1 MSLIILQL
9 SVEINSIGNNC
20 FTCATSNWLSNE
32 CTSMKAA
39 LSCLKLDQETPE
51 VEKPFTQPNCI
62 GLHSSLNYEPK
73 MVHNNYMEGVCKVD
87 S

>member
-1 MSLIILQL
+1 
-9 SVEINSIGNNC
+9 
-20 FTCATSNWLSNE
+20 
-32 CTSMKAA
+32 MKAA

-62 GLHSSLNYEPK
+62 GLHASLNYEPK